1 MITENI
7 KMQALIQALDFC
19 ILMDTTEYRFEACQI
34 SDKMRAYIRAR
45 ILKMEEKLDEKQID
59 KIMDLCDKIITTIN
73 QEDSNSRL
81 KLDTELNYET
91 IN

>member
-19 ILMDTTEYRFEACQI
+19 ILMDTTEYRAEACQI
-34 SDKMRAYIRAR
+34 TDKMKSYIRAR
-45 ILKMEEKLDEKQID
+45 VLKMEEKLTEQEID
-59 KIMDLCDKIITTIN
+59 RIMDLCDKIITTIN
-73 QEDSNSRL
+73 QEEINSRI
-81 KLDTELNYET
+81 ELITNVDYET